1 MNVNVQYANTA
12 SISIQIEA
20 GKRDDGFIPRVREAP
35 REGDRG
41 LACPPHRAHQSI
53 SALDHNSFS
62 TWRVVSLNLEG
73 S

>member
-1 MNVNVQYANTA
+1 MNVQFANSA
-12 SISIQIEA
+12 PISIQIEA

-41 LACPPHRAHQSI
+41 LACLPHHAYQSI

-62 TWRVVSLNLEG
+62 TWRVVSLNLEA